1 MCTVAL
7 YANISGE
14 TRKNE
19 LHVKNIKRVNT
30 YSPWGG
36 GGDLKD
42 VKEEKRGVRR
52 EL

>member
-1 MCTVAL
+1 MYTVAL
-7 YANISGE
+7 YTNISGE

-19 LHVKNIKRVNT
+19 LHVKNTKRVNT

-36 GGDLKD
+36 RDLKD
-42 VKEEKRGVRR
+42 VKEEERGVRR